1 MSYLHLVIVLLVVNI
16 LSEEITL
23 PALARSRDEKPV
35 VVESDIVAAQLV
47 LAITVDLLAA
57 GPLQ

>member
-1 MSYLHLVIVLLVVNI
+1 MVIVLLVVNI